1 MRCPLLRLEVDTA
14 VCSRAPHFG
23 FEGSQA
29 VGGESFSRSAQ
40 CRKLATL
47 LALRASPS
55 RAAARLRRMALSP
68 GRRTAGWPGRGGLGR
83 HVSAIAL
90 VCRTKASA
98 PAKAAG
104 SITCTINVSCALAT
118 RPTCT
123 LSRAVSAFRAQAER
137 NCLVEAFSSRAPNG
151 HWHVHLLTAAS
162 PIFRKLHPWGAD
174 LYAWWGK
181 RNRRSIRR
189 ARTRP

>member
-1 MRCPLLRLEVDTA
+1 MRCPLLRLEADTA

-104 SITCTINVSCALAT
+104 SITCTINVS
-118 RPTCT
+118 
-123 LSRAVSAFRAQAER
+123 AFRAQAER